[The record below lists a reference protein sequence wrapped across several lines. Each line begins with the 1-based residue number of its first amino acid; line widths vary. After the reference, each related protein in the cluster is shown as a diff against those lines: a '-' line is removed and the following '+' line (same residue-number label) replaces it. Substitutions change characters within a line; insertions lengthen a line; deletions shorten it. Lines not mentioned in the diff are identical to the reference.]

1 MSGKQNVPPGS
12 ADGSG
17 NLLALALLALIVG
30 AAAGFV
36 GAVFRL
42 ALEKADRLRDTL
54 IAWGHGERLAGFL
67 IVVVAS
73 AAATLVAAWL
83 VRRYSPYA
91 SGSGIPQVEAVLSG
105 ELPEP
110 PFRIIPVKFVG
121 GVLAIGAGLALGRE
135 GPSVHMGATM
145 AHLIGKLFGRN
156 WPDCRVLLAAGAGA
170 GLATAFNAPIAGA
183 IFVLEERVRRFEP
196 RIAIAALGASATA
209 IGVSRLLLGNA
220 PDFHVEALNYA
231 AAGTSPLYF
240 VLGAIAGLMAI
251 VYNRTLLATTA
262 AAERVRLPVELRA
275 GLIGAAI
282 GALAWFRPDLVGGG
296 DTITQRTLAGAETL
310 AILPLVFLLRLG
322 LGAVSYAAA
331 TPGGLFA
338 PLLVLGAQLGLFF
351 GLLSRLAFPDLNIQP
366 EGFAVVGMAAFF
378 TGAVR
383 APLTGIVLVT
393 EMTSNV
399 TMLLPMLGACFAA
412 MLAPTLLSDAPI
424 YDSLRESLL
433 RRAPA
438 RPGRIES
445 ADPDLADRS
454 SVSRTRLD
462 ENGSDRP

>member
-12 ADGSG
+12 VDGSG

-183 IFVLEERVRRFEP
+183 IFVLEELVRRFEP

-209 IGVSRLLLGNA
+209 IAVSRVLLGNA
-220 PDFHVEALNYA
+220 PDFHVEALNYGVA
-231 AAGTSPLYF
+231 ETRPLYF

-251 VYNRTLLATTA
+251 VYNRTLLATMA
-262 AAERVRLPVELRA
+262 AAARLARLPVELRA

-351 GLLSRLAFPDLNIQP
+351 GLLCSSRISRSGHSTGGVRCRRHGRLLHRRGAGAADRHRARHRDDVECHDALADAGRLLCGHVGPDATCLIRLSTIP
-366 EGFAVVGMAAFF
+366 CEKAF
-378 TGAVR
+378 
-383 APLTGIVLVT
+383 
-393 EMTSNV
+393 
-399 TMLLPMLGACFAA
+399 C
-412 MLAPTLLSDAPI
+412 DA
-424 YDSLRESLL
+424 
-433 RRAPA
+433 RAPA
-438 RPGRIES
+438 PAESKAPIRIWPI
-445 ADPDLADRS
+445 ARA
-454 SVSRTRLD
+454 
-462 ENGSDRP
+462 